1 MRKTTSSGDILIDT
15 DYKPKLALHVIYKV
29 NNNRGE
35 GFNSEYDRYFD
46 LMETKLSTNYLGLH
60 IIDEH
65 YRRTHEFYR
74 DDELVILEPACCN
87 CGYVEI
93 SIEDTERNKVYYR
106 LTKFYKYS
114 SNPFFDDMHNLM
126 SMVERYKNQ
135 PKESENSVFSNP
147 CLQNLLV
154 LLSLGH
160 K

>member
-1 MRKTTSSGDILIDT
+1 MRKTTSSGNILIDT
-15 DYKPKLALHVIYKV
+15 DYMPKLALHVIYKV
-29 NNNRGE
+29 NNNRSK
-35 GFNSEYDRYFD
+35 GFNAEYDRYFD
-46 LMETKLSTNYLGLH
+46 LTETKLSTNYLGLH

-93 SIEDTERNKVYYR
+93 SIEDTEQNVVYYR
-106 LTKFYKYS
+106 HTKFYQYS
-114 SNPFFDDMHNLM
+114 SDPFFEDMHNVM
-126 SMVERYKNQ
+126 SKVGRYKNQ
-135 PKESENSVFSNP
+135 LKESENPVFSNP